1 MPLYRQVARGY
12 EMVYQ
17 PLNGAVYPTHRL
29 ADEWN
34 VRHGIYEDMPGS
46 HRHHVDHDKQNNNPW
61 NIVRMEASEHIRY
74 HNDDTYG
81 EGFDPLE
88 HSQSIKEAIKH
99 LWENDPTW
107 RENYSAAQ
115 RTRTLSFWHDEAYSE
130 TRNRVIE
137 KYRESWTD
145 ERRALRSAQMRA
157 YFGHPEHREQAS
169 LRSKEMW
176 ATASEE
182 RHQRQQE
189 IARQI
194 RIRQE
199 ITADVLRAALDETG
213 SIRGAARLLNCDRA
227 VFRRFPDVVASFRG
241 SPRYRN
247 HKVESVRKLHGEH
260 DVYCLTVPEAG
271 NFALQA
277 GVFVLNC
284 GIITNVT
291 PFEPA
296 WEGYVTLEIS
306 NTTPLPA
313 RVYSNEGI
321 AQVLFFE
328 ADEECEVSYADKKGK
343 YQKQSGLTLP
353 KL

>member
-1 MPLYRQVARGY
+1 
-12 EMVYQ
+12 
-17 PLNGAVYPTHRL
+17 
-29 ADEWN
+29 
-34 VRHGIYEDMPGS
+34 
-46 HRHHVDHDKQNNNPW
+46 
-61 NIVRMEASEHIRY
+61 
-74 HNDDTYG
+74 
-81 EGFDPLE
+81 
-88 HSQSIKEAIKH
+88 
-99 LWENDPTW
+99 
-107 RENYSAAQ
+107 
-115 RTRTLSFWHDEAYSE
+115 
-130 TRNRVIE
+130 
-137 KYRESWTD
+137 
-145 ERRALRSAQMRA
+145 
-157 YFGHPEHREQAS
+157 
-169 LRSKEMW
+169 MW

-213 SIRGAARLLNCDRA
+213 SIRGAARLLNRDRA